1 MSKAIKKYFVL
12 TICLLFLLAL
22 FNCGNSQNDAD
33 IKTDIDTGSTEKY
46 IIQFETNTDAKVH
59 AKKQS
64 KGTKVILPTDIEK
77 KGYIFDGW
85 YCNGEKWIEESRVTE
100 NLTLEAK
107 WTPIEYKITYI
118 DGEGTVKTY
127 TVEDEIELPCVKED
141 DYYFVGWTK
150 EINGTEFYNKI
161 KKGTTGNITLYAS
174 KIYFGCIF
182 TEKADGTYEISGYH
196 KLNTEKLEYIILPSE
211 YKGKPVTSI
220 GESAFEY
227 LNVATLEIP
236 SSIKKIGIRSFANT
250 SATKLIVNEGVEEIE
265 RSAFSGSNLQEV
277 QLADSITVLNEYA
290 FSSCRDLKTINIPK
304 NLTFLGLGAFG
315 GCAELSIDVVIP
327 EGVTE
332 IWDDAFRKCEKIKSV
347 KFHNKITYIGSNSFQ
362 ECFAIKE
369 IEIYSGSIDLCAFY
383 YCVGLEKVMIHKE
396 VESIN
401 SVAFDFV
408 DAPIYT
414 DATEKPENWHI
425 DVVLNYTPSE
435 ES

>member
-1 MSKAIKKYFVL
+1 MKKYLILIACVLL
-12 TICLLFLLAL
+12 TIIFIGCSGEQSHSNVDTNSDTNNKPTERMVVT
-22 FNCGNSQNDAD
+22 FNTNCEIAVPQA
-33 IKTDIDTGSTEKY
+33 KVTYGSPVELP
-46 IIQFETNTDAKVH
+46 IIQKD
-59 AKKQS
+59 
-64 KGTKVILPTDIEK
+64 
-77 KGYIFDGW
+77 GYVLDGW
-85 YCNGEKWIEESRVTE
+85 YYNEQKWIEESSVTQ
-100 NLTLEAK
+100 NMILEAK
-107 WTPIEYKITYI
+107 WIPLEYKITYHN
-118 DGEGTVKTY
+118 GEGTVHTY
-127 TVEDEIELPCVKED
+127 TIEDEIELPCVYEK
-141 DYYFVGWTK
+141 DYMFVGWSTN
-150 EINGTEFYNKI
+150 ENGENPFTTI
-161 KKGTTGNITLYAS
+161 KKGTKGNLELYAV
-174 KIYFGCIF
+174 KADFQLDF
-182 TEKADGTYEISGYH
+182 TEKSDGTYEISSFKRDELIRIERVVIPGSY
-196 KLNTEKLEYIILPSE
+196 N
-211 YKGKPVTSI
+211 GKPVTSI
-220 GESAFEY
+220 GDYVFEW
-227 LNVATLEIP
+227 LDFVTTIEIP
-236 SSIKKIGIRSFANT
+236 SNIKKIGIRSFANT

-265 RSAFSGSNLQEV
+265 RSAFSGSDLQEV

-290 FSSCRDLKTINIPK
+290 FSNCGDLKTINIPK

-327 EGVTE
+327 EGITE

-347 KFHNKITYIGSNSFQ
+347 KFHNKITYIGSNSFR

-408 DAPIYT
+408 EAPIYT